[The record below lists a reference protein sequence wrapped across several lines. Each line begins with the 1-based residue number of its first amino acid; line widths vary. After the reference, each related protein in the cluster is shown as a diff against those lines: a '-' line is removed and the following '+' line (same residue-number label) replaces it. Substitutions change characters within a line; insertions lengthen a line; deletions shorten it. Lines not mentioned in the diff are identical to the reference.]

1 MNKLNKVNTIWIIM
15 MVLTVSTYMMGAL
28 QLGGTG
34 VVMFLLLTMI
44 IKSTLIIRDFMEL
57 RGVSTLWKVIM
68 YGWLGIVTLGIA
80 VAYLASS

>member
-1 MNKLNKVNTIWIIM
+1 M